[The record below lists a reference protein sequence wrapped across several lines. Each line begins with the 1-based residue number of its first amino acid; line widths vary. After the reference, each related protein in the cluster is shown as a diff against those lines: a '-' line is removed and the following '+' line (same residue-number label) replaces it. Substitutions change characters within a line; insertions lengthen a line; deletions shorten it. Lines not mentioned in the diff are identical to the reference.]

1 MEDYLAQVGARL
13 PGPVR
18 ERADIIAEL
27 RGGLLDAVDAYRD
40 AGLSAPDAAATAI
53 EERARDEVDQAFV
66 DALAAP
72 LPGGAEAFVDGYG
85 DGSGV
90 PA

>member
-1 MEDYLAQVGARL
+1 MGRYRSRL
-13 PGPVR
+13 LSDGV
-18 ERADIIAEL
+18 
-27 RGGLLDAVDAYRD
+27 LDEQ
-40 AGLSAPDAAATAI
+40 AATAI

-72 LPGGAEAFVDGYG
+72 LPGGAEAFVDVYG

-90 PA
+90 PV